1 MESNFVNQLKIFIT
15 DNNIIGS
22 VAGVC
27 IALATKD
34 VVTSLVG
41 DIVIPI
47 IHIFLKSLHVKY
59 IDSLLPGTGSF
70 DLTNFIKQFI
80 SWIFILIITFF
91 FITYAFHNILGIT
104 NKGPEKVN
112 PDNNKNAQ
120 NKNITEHEAFY
131 F

>member
-1 MESNFVNQLKIFIT
+1 MENNFVNQLKRFIV
-15 DNNIIGS
+15 DNNIIGN
-22 VAGVC
+22 VAGFC

-41 DIVIPI
+41 DVVIPI

-59 IDSLLPGTGSF
+59 IDTLLPGSGTF

-91 FITYAFHNILGIT
+91 FITYAFQNILGIT
-104 NKGPEKVN
+104 KESGKVKV
-112 PDNNKNAQ
+112 DNTNVQ
-120 NKNITEHEAFY
+120 NKNIKETFY